1 MKELQYIRYRLWL
14 LEKNG
19 IFFRKNGIFLKTLK
33 HLTATTCLHVYF
45 VFLGCHSE
53 TEKGCYSPD
62 ANTKRAHLPIRQV
75 SEWAKLWQQ

>member
-1 MKELQYIRYRLWL
+1 MLDIDYGSLKTMEYLWKKL
-14 LEKNG
+14 Y
-19 IFFRKNGIFLKTLK
+19 FFKTLK